1 MVFHF
6 KTTKKSQKIFHV
18 CRETVSHEKWWIF
31 PYFPMKNG
39 GSVHIFPWKM
49 VDLSIFSHENGGSFH
64 IFPWKMVNLSIFSHG
79 KWWICP
85 YFPMKNC
92 GSFHIFPWKI
102 VDLSIFSRN
111 WWEKLMKSNDNMHK
125 QVGKTLENWR
135 KTVMINWR
143 NRFGKLGTADE
154 TKW

>member
-6 KTTKKSQKIFHV
+6 KTTKKSQIENFSCVPWNCFPWKMVDLSIF
-18 CRETVSHEKWWIF
+18 SHEKWWIF

-39 GSVHIFPWKM
+39 GPYFPM
-49 VDLSIFSHENGGSFH
+49 ENGGSFH
-64 IFPWKMVNLSIFSHG
+64 IFPW
-79 KWWICP
+79 
-85 YFPMKNC
+85 KNC

>member
-1 MVFHF
+1 MPPANPANPG
-6 KTTKKSQKIFHV
+6 
-18 CRETVSHEKWWIF
+18 KW
-31 PYFPMKNG
+31 NC
-39 GSVHIFPWKM
+39 FPWKM
-49 VDLSIFSHENGGSFH
+49 VDLSIFSHEKWWICPYFPMKMVDLSIFSHEKWWICPYFPMENGGSFH
-64 IFPWKMVNLSIFSHG
+64 IFPWKIVGLSIFSHE
-79 KWWICP
+79 
-85 YFPMKNC
+85 
-92 GSFHIFPWKI
+92 KI

>member
-1 MVFHF
+1 MNLF
-6 KTTKKSQKIFHV
+6 KVGINS
-18 CRETVSHEKWWIF
+18 VSLGPNATSKPGKPWQVKL
-31 PYFPMKNG
+31 FPMKNG

-79 KWWICP
+79 KWWIFP

-111 WWEKLMKSNDNMHK
+111 WWEKLMKSNDNMHQ

-143 NRFGKLGTADE
+143 NRLGKLGTADE